1 MIKKVI
7 VIIALQTLLLPQITD
22 ISKAN
27 EPLSTYKSSDDKLL
41 YNPSEFQWYNKFYSE
56 LNESEKSDSKDVNI
70 AILGDEI
77 ALLEQTQPY
86 FEYIYDPYTSKYQKP
101 ALSFFNNN
109 VMTKFSGILIDNYLN
124 QKKPTDKNV
133 FSFYSVPIYKNDS
146 KLTTSVILNALNWA
160 ASSKIDI
167 IYIQNSLLISQI
179 NESNVAVCD
188 KISSL
193 RKNNIFTITLSGN
206 EYTEIPAI
214 LEIEKCKDIITISP
228 LDKKFDRYTG
238 FTNTINPSFSL
249 PAVDFPVYDNQGT
262 IVAHEISSDPEFAAA
277 LFTYILSIRIAK
289 NITFEDIITTLK
301 GSTVDLP
308 KTKEYDDNFLY
319 TNTNLAINNLSNEI
333 IYIPKINSMVS
344 DDQSSFYLTWESN
357 NLFPVDK
364 FILEIYS
371 LEGTQA
377 NLVKTINI
385 DKNEVRAKIDYL
397 LSSKNFVIL
406 TAIRN
411 EVSYSSLPKA
421 SFLSEK
427 YSQKNNPFAEIL
439 ELKAKWGKNG
449 VVINIVL
456 NEIGI
461 DSKVDIAILDGWS
474 NEPLLLDST
483 TKVKDYLW
491 SVSQNNVLREN
502 PHYILAILNNKTISI
517 PLYPE
522 FSITAKVLSVG
533 KKNIAVTGETS
544 FACNSLPEKV
554 GCAGSTILVIDAKT
568 NKVLSETKVDKDLTF
583 SSTFTYSKKTINIY
597 VAIKGQKNQFRSN
610 NISRGFS
617 NR

>member
-41 YNPSEFQWYNKFYSE
+41 YNPSEFQWYNKFYAE

-70 AILGDEI
+70 AIFGDEI
-77 ALLEQTQPY
+77 APLEQTQPY
-86 FEYIYDPYTSKYQKP
+86 FKDIYDPYTSKYQKP

-124 QKKPTDKNV
+124 QKKPTDKNL

-188 KISSL
+188 KISAL
-193 RKNNIFTITLSGN
+193 RKHNIFTITLSGS

-262 IVAHEISSDPEFAAA
+262 IVAHEISSNPEFAAA
-277 LFTYILSIRIAK
+277 LFTYILSMRIAK
-289 NITFEDIITTLK
+289 NITGEDIITTLK

-319 TNTNLAINNLSNEI
+319 TNTNLAKDNLSNEI

-364 FILEIYS
+364 FKLEIYS
-371 LEGTQA
+371 LDGKQA

-385 DKNEVRAKIDYL
+385 DKKEVRAKVDYL
-397 LSSKNFVIL
+397 LASKNFVIL

-474 NEPLLLDST
+474 NQPLLLDST

-491 SVSQNNVLREN
+491 SVSQNNALREN

-583 SSTFTYSKKTINIY
+583 SSTFAYSKKTINIY

>member
-27 EPLSTYKSSDDKLL
+27 EPLSTYKSSDSKLL
-41 YNPSEFQWYNKFYSE
+41 YNPSEFQWYNKFYAE

-70 AILGDEI
+70 AIFGDEI

-86 FEYIYDPYTSKYQKP
+86 FKDIYDPYTSKYQKP

-124 QKKPTDKNV
+124 QKKPTDKNI

-188 KISSL
+188 KISAL

-289 NITFEDIITTLK
+289 NITGEDIITTLK

-319 TNTNLAINNLSNEI
+319 TNTNLAIDNLSNEI

-364 FILEIYS
+364 FTVEIYS
-371 LEGTQA
+371 LEGTEA

-385 DKNEVRAKIDYL
+385 DKNEVRAKVDYL
-397 LSSKNFVIL
+397 LSSKSFVIL

-449 VVINIVL
+449 AVINIVL

-474 NEPLLLDST
+474 NQPLLLEST

-491 SVSQNNVLREN
+491 SVSQNSALREN

-597 VAIKGQKNQFRSN
+597 VAIKGQKNEFRSN

>member
-27 EPLSTYKSSDDKLL
+27 EPFSTYKSSDDKLL
-41 YNPSEFQWYNKFYSE
+41 YNPSEFQWYNKFYAE

-70 AILGDEI
+70 AIFGDEI

-86 FEYIYDPYTSKYQKP
+86 FKDIYDPYTSKYQKP

-124 QKKPTDKNV
+124 QKKPTDKNL

-188 KISSL
+188 KISAL

-249 PAVDFPVYDNQGT
+249 PAADFPVYDNQGT

-277 LFTYILSIRIAK
+277 LFTYILSKRIAK
-289 NITFEDIITTLK
+289 NITGEDIITTLK

-385 DKNEVRAKIDYL
+385 DKNEVRAKVDYL

-491 SVSQNNVLREN
+491 SVSQNSALREN

-583 SSTFTYSKKTINIY
+583 SSTFAYSKKTINIY